1 MTSLLSVSMSV
12 TLPPA
17 VVTVRIE
24 QEQYVVPETVGTV
37 EVCVVKDKEVAT
49 SFSVILT
56 TEDVE
61 AQGERGRG

>member
-1 MTSLLSVSMSV
+1 M